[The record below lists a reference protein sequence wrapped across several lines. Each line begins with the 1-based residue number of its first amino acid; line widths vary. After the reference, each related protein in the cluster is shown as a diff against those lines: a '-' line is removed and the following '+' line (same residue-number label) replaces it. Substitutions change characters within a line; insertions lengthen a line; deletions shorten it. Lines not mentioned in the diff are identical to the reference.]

1 MYFSLS
7 KFDPRIHPSIFLK
20 DPLSSELGRKIL
32 RHSVELIEEVGFE
45 DFNFRKLGRLI
56 QSPEASIYR
65 YFDNKHKLLLYLSSW
80 YWGWIE
86 YRLAFRNANIVDPIL
101 RLENAI
107 EILTNPS
114 SEFDVTEYLNTNK
127 LFKII
132 YSESSKAYLI
142 KDVDALNQDGMYFN
156 YKHLVAS
163 ISNIIREIV
172 PDYPYPHMLTT
183 TVIEGIHHQI
193 FFSLHLKSLTD
204 KKEGE
209 HSILI
214 FYKNLIL
221 KQLNVI

>member
-1 MYFSLS
+1 M
-7 KFDPRIHPSIFLK
+7 
-20 DPLSSELGRKIL
+20 
-32 RHSVELIEEVGFE
+32 
-45 DFNFRKLGRLI
+45 
-56 QSPEASIYR
+56 
-65 YFDNKHKLLLYLSSW
+65 
-80 YWGWIE
+80 
-86 YRLAFRNANIVDPIL
+86 
-101 RLENAI
+101 ENAI

-114 SEFDVTEYLNTNK
+114 SEFDDTEYLNTNK

-142 KDVDALNQDGMYFN
+142 KDVDALNKDGMYFN

-204 KKEGE
+204 KKEDE